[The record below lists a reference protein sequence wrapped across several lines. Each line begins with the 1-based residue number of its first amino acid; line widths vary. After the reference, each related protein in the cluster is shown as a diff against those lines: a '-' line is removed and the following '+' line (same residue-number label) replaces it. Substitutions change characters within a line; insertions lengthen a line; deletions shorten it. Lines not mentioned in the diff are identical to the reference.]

1 MLKNKISEKNIWL
14 KNKELELNKQTCNK
28 NNALH
33 WI

>member
-14 KNKELELNKQTCNK
+14 KKKLELNKQTCNK
-28 NNALH
+28 NNARH